1 MNFRTENI
9 EISGETYSVN
19 IPSGEVY
26 LEANYNNTQAA
37 KTIYTNLYSELKEK
51 LSLEKIELILTYQ
64 GNYIENQQRTNQDFT
79 VLDKANIQ
87 FLEKRIPSIGQNLSK
102 DEILEIFH
110 IESFYLKLI
119 NVID

>member
-87 FLEKRIPSIGQNLSK
+87 FLEKRIPFIGQNLSK

-110 IESFYLKLI
+110 VESFYLKLI

>member
-26 LEANYNNTQAA
+26 LEENYNNTQAA

-87 FLEKRIPSIGQNLSK
+87 FLEKRIPSIGRNLSK